1 MLRTLIALSLIGA
14 AALSGFA
21 AEPVV
26 LKFLDFNDGKIPVN
40 KDGAGYP
47 NQYAPDGTATV
58 GLDDKDAVAG
68 RSLRFEVTRGV
79 FYAQFNAHNPD
90 GSRGFAREYVSPP
103 DQWKLNTL
111 SRMSFWVQSPPN
123 GRPLRT
129 GGQQNMDVGT
139 YVKRVE
145 GADTHSDEAGGGHW
159 YHMFNI
165 APTGTWTRVIVNMH
179 PHHLRGQGGGTEHR
193 NQPHPT
199 REKDYNYFDALT
211 RFYISAEGRPLDS
224 YPAVYRLDEFEFY
237 EEPNPEN
244 DEQVYGIAAT
254 YVPAENRLILTWS
267 RPKDDNTTPHEV
279 RYAFS
284 SIHDLGWDKATP
296 APGGTIK
303 PPGDG
308 GYNGMIYATTEVSL
322 AGKPEVYLAI
332 RPAGAKLFSQIRL
345 PVLRPAKAA
354 EPPSDR

>member
-1 MLRTLIALSLIGA
+1 MLRTLIAISLIGA
-14 AALSGFA
+14 TALSGFA

-103 DQWKLNTL
+103 DKWKFGTLNRL
-111 SRMSFWVQSPPN
+111 SFWVQSPPN

-145 GADTHSDEAGGGHW
+145 GADTHSDETGGGHW

-179 PHHLRGQGGGTEHR
+179 PHHLRGQAAARSTGTS
-193 NQPHPT
+193 
-199 REKDYNYFDALT
+199 LT
-211 RFYISAEGRPLDS
+211 PRARRTATISMRSRGFTSAPRAGRS
-224 YPAVYRLDEFEFY
+224 
-237 EEPNPEN
+237 
-244 DEQVYGIAAT
+244 T
-254 YVPAENRLILTWS
+254 
-267 RPKDDNTTPHEV
+267 
-279 RYAFS
+279 
-284 SIHDLGWDKATP
+284 
-296 APGGTIK
+296 
-303 PPGDG
+303 
-308 GYNGMIYATTEVSL
+308 
-322 AGKPEVYLAI
+322 AI
-332 RPAGAKLFSQIRL
+332 RPSTASTSSSSTRSRTPRTTSRSTASPR
-345 PVLRPAKAA
+345 RTCRRRTA
-354 EPPSDR
+354 SS